1 MTLTL
6 TDLFCGAGGSASG
19 AELIDGVRTVMA
31 ANHWDKAIATH
42 AHNLPHAAHDCADIS
57 QVDPRRYP
65 ATDLLWVSPEC
76 TNHSQAKGV
85 KQADKVPDLFGEIL
99 PEDAA
104 ERSRATMWDV
114 VRFVE
119 AKWLA
124 GRPYKA
130 FVVENVVEVVKWMPY
145 QAWRAALQGYTYC
158 LHTVYLN
165 SMFAQAGGDGACQS
179 RDRWYTLGH
188 LKSLGRCP
196 DLRRWTRPTARCE
209 RCGRTQ
215 TPIQAWKNP
224 AQQWGRYGAQY
235 VWRCATTACRGNRVY
250 PHVLPAAAAI
260 DWPLAGTRIGDRS
273 RPLAAKTM
281 TRIEQ
286 GLAKYARPMMVPAG
300 GTWRTAASPV
310 DVPMPAR
317 TTVETDA
324 LTVPAG
330 LEELLTPLVV
340 ALEGRATIAHVRP
353 VNRPLRAQT
362 GRHQDALVVPLRNH
376 GVARPA
382 HSSPLPT
389 VTAAGNHHA
398 LLSWPELLVPYY
410 SNGQARPVGQPMGTL
425 STLDRYG
432 LLDTA
437 PAAALDVMDCLFRML
452 EPHEIQAG
460 MAFARS
466 YEILGTRREKV
477 RQAGNAVTPCAAR
490 DLIAALV
497 ETITGQTPRFRRTD
511 YALAGGAA

>member
-1 MTLTL
+1 LTLTL

-19 AELIDGVRTVMA
+19 AELVDGVRTVMA

-57 QVDPRRYP
+57 QIDPRRYP
-65 ATDLLWVSPEC
+65 ATDLLWASPEC

-85 KQADKVPDLFGEIL
+85 RAADRIPDLFGEVL
-99 PEDAA
+99 PDDAA

-119 AKWLA
+119 ARWLA
-124 GRPYKA
+124 GRPYKG
-130 FVVENVVEVVKWMPY
+130 FVVENVVEAARWIPY
-145 QAWRAALQGYTYC
+145 PAWRAALEAYGNC
-158 LHTVYLN
+158 LHTVYMN

-179 RDRWYTLGH
+179 RDRMYIVGH

-196 DLRRWTRPTARCE
+196 DLRRWTRPKATCD
-209 RCGRTQ
+209 RCGKRQ

-224 AQQWGRYGAQY
+224 NAAWGRYEAQY
-235 VWRCATTACRGNRVY
+235 VWRCPTTACRGNRVY
-250 PHVLPAAAAI
+250 PTVLPAATAI
-260 DWPLAGTRIGDRS
+260 DWALAGTRIGDRS
-273 RPLAAKTM
+273 KPLAVKTM

-286 GLAKYARPMMVPAG
+286 GLTRYARPMMVPAG
-300 GTWRTAASPV
+300 GTWRTSAVPLDA
-310 DVPMPAR
+310 PMPAR
-317 TTVETDA
+317 TTRETDA
-324 LTVPAG
+324 LAVPT
-330 LEELLTPLVV
+330 LDMLTPLVV
-340 ALEGRATIAHVRP
+340 ALEGRATVSHIRP
-353 VNRPLRAQT
+353 VDRPLRAQT
-362 GRHQDALVVPLRNH
+362 GRAQDALVVPMRNH

-382 HSSPLPT
+382 GTHPLPT

-410 SNGQARPVGQPMGTL
+410 GTGRARLTTEPMGAL
-425 STLDRYG
+425 STVDRFG

-460 MAFARS
+460 MAFDRG
-466 YEILGTRREKV
+466 YEILGTRRERV

-497 ETITGQTPRFRRTD
+497 ETITGQTPTFRRAD